1 MRIIFLML
9 AVLFPLCNFGN
20 VGVFRGNGAAIQ
32 MEKSAE
38 IQMVSEEV
46 IMRPL
51 RGNYPIND
59 SCRNLDP
66 MEYHCT
72 FVLRNLADREVEI
85 QTGFPVSRDT
95 VFFQPPEQI
104 NQTEIVSRFH
114 FIAGTDRFT
123 YPVRF
128 VPWDKDKKFSN
139 IFCWDMKFAPGETIQ
154 LTVCYTMGGYLGL
167 GSTKKQPYDW
177 KKKPQLP
184 YLEYLSDMALAE
196 GHTYVTETG
205 NSWAGP
211 IEHAIFRLYLDDFEQ
226 YLDLRGT
233 MDLPKRDEG
242 VKSER
247 FLLLPFGQ
255 RIRILEPDN
264 WQVKTDA
271 KGRNKYLELEYAP
284 FVPAPNPSGK
294 TGISLSYIFT
304 NIPKTAA
311 DFDILLAFVKAA
323 MDKQY
328 HQGQTLKQTAPE
340 RYQKHSDQYLPYSP
354 QVERNLAD
362 AILEFYGVPTGNAAI
377 RDFLEDQ
384 CFYPV
389 TNPPPLDP
397 GLRARLKTT
406 HLLNNGCCSP

>member
-9 AVLFPLCNFGN
+9 AVLFPLCSFGN

-46 IMRPL
+46 IMRPI
-51 RGNYPIND
+51 RGDYPVD
-59 SCRNLDP
+59 SSCRNLDT
-66 MEYHCT
+66 MQYHCT
-72 FVLRNLADREVEI
+72 FVLRNLADREIEI

-95 VFFQPPEQI
+95 VFIRAPKEA
-104 NQTEIVSRFH
+104 NQTEIVSSFH

-139 IFCWDMKFAPGETIQ
+139 IFCWDMKFAPGETIK

-167 GSTKKQPYDW
+167 GSTQKQPYDW

-184 YLEYLSDMALAE
+184 YLNYLSGMALAQQ
-196 GHTYVTETG
+196 YAYITETG
-205 NSWAGP
+205 NCWAGQ
-211 IEHAIFRLYLDDFEQ
+211 IEHAVFRLYLDDFEQ

-233 MDLPKRDEG
+233 MDPPKREEG

-264 WQVKTDA
+264 WQLKTDD
-271 KGRNKYLELEYAP
+271 KGRNKRLELEYAP

-294 TGISLSYIFT
+294 TGISLMYVFT
-304 NIPKTAA
+304 NIPKTTA

-323 MDKQY
+323 MDKEY
-328 HQGQTLKQTAPE
+328 SQGQTIRQKDPK
-340 RYQKHSDQYLPYSP
+340 RYQENIDRYLPYTP
-354 QVERNLAD
+354 EVERNIAD
-362 AILEFYGVPTGNAAI
+362 VILEFYGVPTDNAAI

-397 GLRARLKTT
+397 GLRARLQ
-406 HLLNNGCCSP
+406 NSPAAQ